1 MEPAA
6 EHAEAAQG
14 QIGDDMVKTEED
26 DEKSIPASQLDLY
39 KARLDETEGNY
50 TPEEYELLR
59 AETLRFG
66 EEEAENAEARSPEI
80 PAVTR
85 EEQQAFKEKNAKVKQ
100 SDGHSDYATKKRPP
114 AQPKKGP
121 KKKAQKVTEN
131 FQPVVEE
138 AVEAEE
144 DVGGARRNLSEDFA
158 VEAELEAE
166 TVKPKRPEAK
176 GKPKAKATA
185 KTAAKAKA
193 KAKAT
198 AAQPGKGS
206 GKNGKGSLG
215 QKGKGKGKAL
225 EQQPKPKEQ
234 GKKGEKATFAGRRPP
249 ATEAAL
255 ARYNAMQVAF
265 EECLADTLTLSVG
278 MAEDHVSNS
287 DSLPLE
293 P

>member
-1 MEPAA
+1 M
-6 EHAEAAQG
+6 
-14 QIGDDMVKTEED
+14 
-26 DEKSIPASQLDLY
+26 
-39 KARLDETEGNY
+39 DETEGNY
-50 TPEEYELLR
+50 TPEEYELSR

-166 TVKPKRPEAK
+166 TEKPKRPEAK
-176 GKPKAKATA
+176 GKPKAGDREDGLKGEGQGHGR
-185 KTAAKAKA
+185 AAWEGERQEWKGLSGSEG
-193 KAKAT
+193 
-198 AAQPGKGS
+198 QGQGKGAGAAAEAQGAGEEGGEGHLCGPQAS
-206 GKNGKGSLG
+206 SDGSSPG
-215 QKGKGKGKAL
+215 AVQCH
-225 EQQPKPKEQ
+225 
-234 GKKGEKATFAGRRPP
+234 AGR
-249 ATEAAL
+249 L
-255 ARYNAMQVAF
+255 
-265 EECLADTLTLSVG
+265 
-278 MAEDHVSNS
+278 
-287 DSLPLE
+287 
-293 P
+293 